1 MEILLVCVILY
12 ILVGF
17 FVADHTTPEGGSGYL
32 YVVLLWGIFVPVA
45 LVKSFRGTDDDEE
58 DLD

>member
-1 MEILLVCVILY
+1 MILY